1 MLEVKLV
8 DIGEGMHEG
17 EILHY
22 FVKVGDRVT
31 ADQALVEVQTDKMT
45 AELPSPGTGI
55 VKEIL
60 VETGNTVTV
69 GTTLLII
76 EEEGGTSALT
86 QTEEKSESTVE
97 KQEPVIAE
105 VTKQESKEF
114 KPAAAGQMKVVLA
127 APYTRK
133 IARDHGVNIEEIVG
147 TGPAGRVTDED
158 VYRYIEQLKN
168 PVSTQDE
175 VKKEVSEQPAAVY
188 EVAKRDPEVIPF
200 KGRRKQIAKKMS
212 QSLFTIPHVTH
223 FEEIDMTDLIEFRS
237 ELKEMGHNISV
248 AAFFIKALQ
257 LALKDFPIFNAKLD
271 EENEVIKLEKV
282 YNIGIAAD
290 TEEGLIVPVIHNVE
304 TKSIKQ
310 IHKEMKELNKKAQE
324 NKLSM
329 KELTGSTFTI
339 SNVGPLG
346 SIGATPIINYPEVA
360 LMAFHKTK
368 EMPVVRNKE
377 IVIRSMMNV
386 SMSFDHRVADGGT
399 AVAFT
404 NRFKELI
411 ENPKMLL
418 LELV

>member
-45 AELPSPGTGI
+45 AELPSPGAGI

-60 VETGNTVTV
+60 VETGTTVTV
-69 GTTLLII
+69 GTTLLLIEQEGGSANVSKI
-76 EEEGGTSALT
+76 EEKTDTKHA
-86 QTEEKSESTVE
+86 EK
-97 KQEPVIAE
+97 E
-105 VTKQESKEF
+105 VAAAVSKETSTF
-114 KPAAAGQMKVVLA
+114 KPAAGKINVVLA

-158 VYRYIEQLKN
+158 VYRYIEQLNN
-168 PVSTQDE
+168 PVQTIE
-175 VKKEVSEQPAAVY
+175 VTSSEVSEQPTVTK
-188 EVAKRDPEVIPF
+188 EVINRDPEIIPF

-237 ELKEMGHNISV
+237 ELKELGHSISV

-282 YNIGIAAD
+282 YNIGLAAD

-310 IHKEMKELNKKAQE
+310 IHNEMKELNKKAQE

>member
-1 MLEVKLV
+1 VLEVKLV

-45 AELPSPGTGI
+45 AELPSPGAGI

-60 VETGNTVTV
+60 VETGTTVTV
-69 GTTLLII
+69 GTTLLLIEQEGGSANVSKI
-76 EEEGGTSALT
+76 EEKVDTKE
-86 QTEEKSESTVE
+86 TEKEVAVAVSKDSSTF
-97 KQEPVIAE
+97 I
-105 VTKQESKEF
+105 
-114 KPAAAGQMKVVLA
+114 PAAGKINVVLA

-133 IARDHGVNIEEIVG
+133 IARDHGVNIEEIEG

-168 PVSTQDE
+168 PVQTAE
-175 VKKEVSEQPAAVY
+175 VATSEVLEVPTVTKEVIN
-188 EVAKRDPEVIPF
+188 RDPEVIPF

-237 ELKEMGHNISV
+237 ELKELGHSISV

-282 YNIGIAAD
+282 YNIGLAAD

-310 IHKEMKELNKKAQE
+310 IHNEMKELNKKAQE